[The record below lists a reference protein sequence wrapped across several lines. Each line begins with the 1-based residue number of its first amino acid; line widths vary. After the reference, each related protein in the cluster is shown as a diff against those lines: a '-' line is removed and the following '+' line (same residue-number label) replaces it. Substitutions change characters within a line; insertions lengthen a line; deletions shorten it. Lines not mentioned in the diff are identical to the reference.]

1 MYIGLQLK
9 PKLKKNN
16 ALKYI
21 LSVYLIPLILT
32 FCIGAYISMFN
43 TVWVAII
50 LSILIYLP
58 ITEIYVQIINY
69 ILTKFT
75 KAKLIPK
82 LDFLNG
88 VPKEEATFVV
98 IPTIVDSAKK
108 VNELMQKLEVYYI
121 ANKSENLYFALLGD
135 AKKSQNE
142 KEFYDEEVEKA
153 GLEAVK
159 RLNEKYKNETFP
171 IFHFLYR
178 NRLWNPKEK
187 CYLGW
192 ERKRGLLTQFNSVL
206 LQKMEIVGNETS
218 VVPKSSSNVAKI
230 NHFKTNT
237 LANEQNIPKIKYII
251 TLDSDTNLS
260 LDSAFEL
267 IGAMAHILN
276 KPKLSKN
283 RDVVIEG
290 HALMQPRIG
299 IDLESSKKSI
309 FTKIYAGLG
318 GVDSYSNAISDIYQD
333 NFDEGI
339 FTGKGIYDLEVFSE
353 VLKNEIPENTVLS
366 HDLLEGSYLR
376 CALVNDIILLD
387 GYPSKYNAYMGRNHR
402 WIRGDWQIVRW
413 LCKNIKI
420 VGADVPVR
428 PPKKRN
434 PLNTLSK
441 FKILDNLRRSLIP
454 IFAFLSI
461 LVSTIFI
468 FMNDVVGVA
477 SLGDP
482 SYLIYTIALVAI
494 TMPTIIDILNYII
507 FKKDVRKR
515 FYKCI

>member
-1 MYIGLQLK
+1 MF
-9 PKLKKNN
+9 
-16 ALKYI
+16 
-21 LSVYLIPLILT
+21 LIPLIIT
-32 FCIGAYISMFN
+32 FGLGVYVSTFSTIAI
-43 TVWVAII
+43 AII
-50 LSILIYLP
+50 VSILMYIP

-69 ILTKFT
+69 ILTKTT

-82 LDFLNG
+82 LDFLDG
-88 VPKEEATFVV
+88 IPKEDATFVV
-98 IPTIVDSAKK
+98 IPTIIASSEK
-108 VNELMQKLEVYYI
+108 VNELVKKLEVYYI
-121 ANKSENLYFALLGD
+121 ANKSENIYFALLGD

-142 KEFYDEEVEKA
+142 KEFYDEEVENA
-153 GLEAVK
+153 GLEAVRK
-159 RLNEKYKNETFP
+159 LNEKYKTEGFP

-178 NRLWNPKEK
+178 NRVWNASEK

-192 ERKRGLLTQFNSVL
+192 ERKRGLLTQFNSFLMHATDSNMNVGAHDCA
-206 LQKMEIVGNETS
+206 QKNQ
-218 VVPKSSSNVAKI
+218 I

-237 LANEQNIPKIKYII
+237 LANEPNIPKIKYII
-251 TLDSDTNLS
+251 TLDSDTNLV

-276 KPKLSKN
+276 KPKLGKN
-283 RDVVIEG
+283 RDIVVEG
-290 HALMQPRIG
+290 HALMQPRVG

-339 FTGKGIYDLEVFSE
+339 FTGKGIYDLEVFYE
-353 VLKNEIPENTVLS
+353 VLKDEIPENTVLS

-387 GYPSKYNAYMGRNHR
+387 GYPSKYNAAMGRNHR

-413 LCKNIKI
+413 LGKKIKTCRASEAL
-420 VGADVPVR
+420 GDPY
-428 PPKKRN
+428 KKRN
-434 PLNTLSK
+434 PLNALSK
-441 FKILDNLRRSLIP
+441 FKILDNLRRSLVSV
-454 IFAFLSI
+454 FAFVLI
-461 LVSTIFI
+461 LVSAILKLYKDI
-468 FMNDVVGVA
+468 PMYPMVLV
-477 SLGDP
+477 
-482 SYLIYTIALVAI
+482 ALVAI

>member
-1 MYIGLQLK
+1 
-9 PKLKKNN
+9 
-16 ALKYI
+16 
-21 LSVYLIPLILT
+21 
-32 FCIGAYISMFN
+32 MFS
-43 TVWVAII
+43 TIAVTIV

-58 ITEIYVQIINY
+58 ITEVYVQVINY

-82 LDFLNG
+82 LDFLDG
-88 VPKEEATFVV
+88 IPKEDATFVV
-98 IPTIVDSAKK
+98 IPTIVDSQKK
-108 VNELMQKLEVYYI
+108 VNDLMKKLEVYYT
-121 ANKSENLYFALLGD
+121 ANKSKNIYFALLGD

-142 KEFYDEEVEKA
+142 KEFYDEEVEIA
-153 GLEAVK
+153 GLDAVK
-159 RLNEKYKNETFP
+159 KLNEKYKTEGFP

-178 NRLWNPKEK
+178 NRVWNVSEK

-192 ERKRGLLTQFNSVL
+192 ERKRGLLNQFNAFL
-206 LQKMEIVGNETS
+206 INKRQIDTS
-218 VVPKSSSNVAKI
+218 VGAGLVSTRNELSQIK
-230 NHFKTNT
+230 NHFRTNT
-237 LANEQNIPKIKYII
+237 LANENNIPKIKYII
-251 TLDSDTNLS
+251 TLDSDTDLV

-276 KPKLSKN
+276 KPKLGKN
-283 RDVVIEG
+283 KDIVVEG
-290 HALMQPRIG
+290 HALMQPRVG
-299 IDLESSKKSI
+299 IDLDSSNKSI

-339 FTGKGIYDLEVFSE
+339 FTGKGIYDLEVFHE
-353 VLKNEIPENTVLS
+353 VLKDEIPENTVLS

-387 GYPSKYNAYMGRNHR
+387 GYPYKYNASMGRNHR

-413 LCKNIKI
+413 LGKNIKTCSD
-420 VGADVPVR
+420 GALGKPQ
-428 PPKKRN
+428 KKKN

-454 IFAFLSI
+454 IFAFITI
-461 LVSTIFI
+461 LVSVILKLYKNVSMYPAI
-468 FMNDVVGVA
+468 VV
-477 SLGDP
+477 
-482 SYLIYTIALVAI
+482 ALAAI

-515 FYKCI
+515 FYKCIPKFFKQNK

>member
-1 MYIGLQLK
+1 
-9 PKLKKNN
+9 
-16 ALKYI
+16 
-21 LSVYLIPLILT
+21 
-32 FCIGAYISMFN
+32 MFS
-43 TVWVAII
+43 TIAVTIV

-58 ITEIYVQIINY
+58 ITEVYVQIINY

-82 LDFLNG
+82 LDFLDG
-88 VPKEEATFVV
+88 IPKEDATFVV
-98 IPTIVDSAKK
+98 IPTIVDNAKK
-108 VNELMQKLEVYYI
+108 VNELMKKLEVYYI
-121 ANKSENLYFALLGD
+121 ANKSKNIYFALLGD

-142 KEFYDEEVEKA
+142 KEFYDEEVEIA
-153 GLEAVK
+153 GLDAVK
-159 RLNEKYKNETFP
+159 RLNEKYKTEGFP

-178 NRLWNPKEK
+178 NRVWNVSEK

-192 ERKRGLLTQFNSVL
+192 ERKRGLLNQFNAFL
-206 LQKMEIVGNETS
+206 INKRQIDTS
-218 VVPKSSSNVAKI
+218 VGAGLVSARNELSQIK
-230 NHFKTNT
+230 NHFRTNT
-237 LANEQNIPKIKYII
+237 LANENNIPKIKYII
-251 TLDSDTNLS
+251 TLDSDTDLV

-276 KPKLSKN
+276 KAKLGKN
-283 RDVVIEG
+283 KDIVVEG
-290 HALMQPRIG
+290 HALMQPRVG
-299 IDLESSKKSI
+299 IDLDSSNKSI

-339 FTGKGIYDLEVFSE
+339 FTGKGIYDLEVFHE
-353 VLKNEIPENTVLS
+353 VLKDEIPENTVLS

-376 CALVNDIILLD
+376 CALVNDITLLD
-387 GYPSKYNAYMGRNHR
+387 GYPSKYNASMGRNHR

-413 LCKNIKI
+413 LGRNIKI
-420 VGADVPVR
+420 VWADASVR
-428 PPKKRN
+428 PPKKKN

-454 IFAFLSI
+454 IFAFITI
-461 LVSTIFI
+461 LVSVILKLYKNVSMYPAI
-468 FMNDVVGVA
+468 VV
-477 SLGDP
+477 
-482 SYLIYTIALVAI
+482 ALAAI

>member
-1 MYIGLQLK
+1 
-9 PKLKKNN
+9 
-16 ALKYI
+16 
-21 LSVYLIPLILT
+21 
-32 FCIGAYISMFN
+32 MFS
-43 TVWVAII
+43 TIAVTIV

-58 ITEIYVQIINY
+58 ITEVYVQVINY

-82 LDFLNG
+82 LDFLDG
-88 VPKEEATFVV
+88 IPKEDATFVV
-98 IPTIVDSAKK
+98 IPTIVDSQKK
-108 VNELMQKLEVYYI
+108 VNDLMKKLEVYYT
-121 ANKSENLYFALLGD
+121 ANKSKNIYFALLGD

-142 KEFYDEEVEKA
+142 KEFYDEEVEIA
-153 GLEAVK
+153 GLDAVK
-159 RLNEKYKNETFP
+159 KLNEKYKTEGFP

-178 NRLWNPKEK
+178 NRVWNVSEK

-192 ERKRGLLTQFNSVL
+192 ERKRGLLNQFNAFL
-206 LQKMEIVGNETS
+206 INKRQIDTS
-218 VVPKSSSNVAKI
+218 VGAGLVSARNELSQIK
-230 NHFKTNT
+230 NHFRTNT
-237 LANEQNIPKIKYII
+237 LANENNIPKIKYII
-251 TLDSDTNLS
+251 TLDSDTDLV

-276 KPKLSKN
+276 KPKLGKN
-283 RDVVIEG
+283 KDIVVEG
-290 HALMQPRIG
+290 HALMQPRVG
-299 IDLESSKKSI
+299 IDLDSSNKSI

-339 FTGKGIYDLEVFSE
+339 FTGKGIYDLEVFHE
-353 VLKNEIPENTVLS
+353 VLKDEIPENTVLS

-387 GYPSKYNAYMGRNHR
+387 GYPSKYNAAMGRNHR

-413 LCKNIKI
+413 LGRNIKI
-420 VGADVPVR
+420 VWADASVR
-428 PPKKRN
+428 PPKKKN

-454 IFAFLSI
+454 IFAFITI
-461 LVSTIFI
+461 LVSVILKLYKNVSMYPAI
-468 FMNDVVGVA
+468 VV
-477 SLGDP
+477 
-482 SYLIYTIALVAI
+482 ALAAI

-515 FYKCI
+515 FYKCIPKFFKQNK

>member
-1 MYIGLQLK
+1 M
-9 PKLKKNN
+9 
-16 ALKYI
+16 
-21 LSVYLIPLILT
+21 YLIPLIIT
-32 FCIGAYISMFN
+32 FCVGTYISIFDSI
-43 TVWVAII
+43 WVAII

-142 KEFYDEEVEKA
+142 KELYDEEVEIA

-159 RLNEKYKNETFP
+159 KLNEKYKSQGFP

-178 NRLWNPKEK
+178 NRFWNPKEK

-192 ERKRGLLTQFNSVL
+192 ERKRGLLTQFNSFLMHAMDSNMNVGAHDCA
-206 LQKMEIVGNETS
+206 QKNQIS
-218 VVPKSSSNVAKI
+218 
-230 NHFKTNT
+230 HFKTNT
-237 LANEQNIPKIKYII
+237 LANETNIPKIKYII

-276 KPKLSKN
+276 KPKLGKN
-283 RDVVIEG
+283 RDIVVEG

-333 NFDEGI
+333 NFGEGI

-353 VLKNEIPENTVLS
+353 VLKDEIPENTVLS

-387 GYPSKYNAYMGRNHR
+387 GYPSKYNASMGRNHR

-413 LCKNIKI
+413 LGKKIKTCRASESL
-420 VGADVPVR
+420 GDPY
-428 PPKKRN
+428 KKRN
-434 PLNTLSK
+434 PLNALSK

-454 IFAFLSI
+454 IFAFITI
-461 LVSTIFI
+461 LVNVILKLYK
-468 FMNDVVGVA
+468 DVSMYPTFV
-477 SLGDP
+477 
-482 SYLIYTIALVAI
+482 IALVAI

-515 FYKCI
+515 IYKCI